1 MILLTLSLLLS
12 GGAQAA
18 SCCGGGGSS
27 ASIITGDFSST
38 LALAVSYSDVIGDV
52 DSDRESTFRHEKNSE
67 VSQTLQIEGSKLLSD
82 YWQISAMVPLIRKT
96 REIGSQGNTES
107 GLGDPTVNLIYE
119 FLPETRYSAYIPRGF
134 IFAGLKA
141 PTSPSK
147 YDFTSTY
154 GEDIRGTGFWTP
166 SLGLAFFK
174 VRGRWDFQ
182 ALTEIHQA
190 LDREFSQRD
199 GSTLYAR
206 PSPGGSL
213 LFGAGFSPT
222 PTSPLRLGG
231 ALSPKYDGPVHL
243 ASRPASAEQIVWD
256 TSASLSYMIDRKYGA
271 RLTYSDQTLF
281 GPAQN
286 TTLSR
291 TLMLS
296 LNQNT
301 LL

>member
-1 MILLTLSLLLS
+1 MILFILSLLFS
-12 GGAQAA
+12 SGAQAA
-18 SCCGGGGSS
+18 SCCGGGSGS
-27 ASIITGDFSST
+27 ASIITGDFSTT
-38 LALAVSYSDVIGDV
+38 LMLAALYSDVIGDV
-52 DSDRESTFRHEKNSE
+52 DSDGESTFRHEKNSE
-67 VSQTLQIEGSKLLSD
+67 ISQTLQIEGSKLLSD
-82 YWQISAMVPLIRKT
+82 YWQISTAVPIIRKT

-107 GLGDPTVNLIYE
+107 GLGDPTVSIIYE

-134 IFAGLKA
+134 LFAGLRIPA
-141 PTSPSK
+141 APSK
-147 YDFTSTY
+147 YDFASTY

-166 SLGLAFFK
+166 SLGIAFFK
-174 VRGRWDFQ
+174 IKGKWDLQ
-182 ALTEIHQA
+182 AIAEVHHA

-213 LFGAGFSPT
+213 LFGAGLSPA

-231 ALSPKYDGPVHL
+231 SISPKYDGPVYL
-243 ASRPASAEQIVWD
+243 ASRPASAAQIVWD
-256 TSASLSYMIDRKYGA
+256 TSASLSYMIDREYGV
-271 RLTYSDQTLF
+271 RFTYTDQTLF

-291 TLMLS
+291 TVMLS
-296 LNQNT
+296 INHNT